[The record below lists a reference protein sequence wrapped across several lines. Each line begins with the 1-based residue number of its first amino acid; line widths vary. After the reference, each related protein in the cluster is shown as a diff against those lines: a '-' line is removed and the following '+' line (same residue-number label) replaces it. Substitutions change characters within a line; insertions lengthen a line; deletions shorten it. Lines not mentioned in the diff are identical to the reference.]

1 MSAEPRVLRVLIADD
16 DELTRGGIRMILDGI
31 PDVEVI
37 AEAGDGVR
45 ARDLTIR
52 HRPDVVLMDI
62 RMPVLDG
69 LAALR
74 EIGRQSGAAVLMLTT
89 FGEEEYI
96 DEALAS
102 GAAGFVLKSS
112 AAEELPPALRA
123 AAAGEIF
130 LSPPV
135 TRRAVTRLRQLLPTA
150 AGDDDTARIAQLS
163 DRERDVLRLL
173 AQGLPNTGICER
185 LVISES
191 TVKTHVSRILLKL
204 GCDNRVQAALLAH
217 RSGLLE

>member
-1 MSAEPRVLRVLIADD
+1 MSAEPRPLRILIADD
-16 DELTRGGIRMILDGI
+16 DELTRGGIRLILRGI
-31 PDVEVI
+31 AGVEVI
-37 AEAGDGVR
+37 AEAGDGVQ

-52 HRPDVVLMDI
+52 HRPDVVLLDI
-62 RMPVLDG
+62 RMPVMDG
-69 LAALR
+69 LTTLR
-74 EIGRQSGAAVLMLTT
+74 EIGRHSGAAVLMLTT

-96 DEALAS
+96 DEALAC

-123 AAAGEIF
+123 AAAGEMF
-130 LSPPV
+130 LSPPA
-135 TRRAVTRLRQLLPTA
+135 TRRAVTQLRRLLPTR
-150 AGDDDTARIAQLS
+150 AGDDDMARVAQLS
-163 DRERDVLRLL
+163 DRERDVLKLL

-191 TVKTHVSRILLKL
+191 TVKSHVSRILLKL

-217 RSGLLE
+217 RAGLLG